1 MRVIIQKV
9 TEASVSVE
17 EKIIGEI
24 GTGFMLLVGI
34 GKEDTDE
41 DVDYMVRKVSNLR
54 VFEDEE
60 GKMNL
65 SLKDVNGAVLSIS
78 QFTLLANTKKGNRPS
93 FIEAADPEAGE
104 AYYQLFNQ
112 KMRALGYRVETG
124 KFGAHMDVRLNNS
137 GPVTILIDSKN
148 K

>member
-1 MRVIIQKV
+1 MFTQSGGCLHDGIQKARATMRVVIQKV

-34 GKEDTDE
+34 GKEDTEE

-65 SLKDVNGAVLSIS
+65 SLKDVSGAILSIS
-78 QFTLLANTKKGNRPS
+78 QFTLDRKS
-93 FIEAADPEAGE
+93 
-104 AYYQLFNQ
+104 
-112 KMRALGYRVETG
+112 V
-124 KFGAHMDVRLNNS
+124 V
-137 GPVTILIDSKN
+137 
-148 K
+148 